1 MMMYVLENRLKE
13 IRLAQ
18 EKEQAE
24 IAGLAGVSRSTYIR
38 YEAGSILPNLLAAL
52 RIADAL
58 GIDNLREIWTYKNPH

>member
-1 MMMYVLENRLKE
+1 MYVLENRLKE

-38 YEAGSILPNLLAAL
+38 YEV
-52 RIADAL
+52 
-58 GIDNLREIWTYKNPH
+58 